1 MNTYGQA
8 ITQMG
13 DIVFAGGD
21 FKYMESAGGERV
33 DQSYLADYNVDS
45 GEPVRSFSASGSPS
59 WILVATCGLVA
70 TTTVRW
76 TLTVSSIRLVS
87 LPSSHCD
94 CPVGSA

>member
-8 ITQMG
+8 ITQVS

-33 DQSYLADYNVDS
+33 DQPYLADYNVDS

-76 TLTVSSIRLVS
+76 TLMVSSIRLVS
-87 LPSSHCD
+87 LPLLL
-94 CPVGSA
+94 AL

>member
-8 ITQMG
+8 ITQVS

-33 DQSYLADYNVDS
+33 DQPYLADYNVDS

-59 WILVATCGLVA
+59 VDYHDGAHYYVRA
-70 TTTVRW
+70 VDTT
-76 TLTVSSIRLVS
+76 
-87 LPSSHCD
+87 D
-94 CPVGSA
+94 NYSASTKAVQAV